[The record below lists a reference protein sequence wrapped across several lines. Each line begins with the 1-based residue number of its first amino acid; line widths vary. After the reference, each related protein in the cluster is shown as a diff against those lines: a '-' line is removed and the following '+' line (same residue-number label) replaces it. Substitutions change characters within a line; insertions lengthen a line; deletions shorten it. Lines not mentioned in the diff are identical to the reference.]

1 LGQGQRQRAVND
13 RARQAEWLCQGQRFI
28 KAKDKT
34 EISAAAVNGSHV
46 FWSNCTAKA
55 IGRVNL
61 DGTGVIQKYISVT
74 GHPDGVAVN
83 GSHVYWTNVSDTTI
97 GRANLDGS
105 PASVTQGFI
114 A

>member
-1 LGQGQRQRAVND
+1 
-13 RARQAEWLCQGQRFI
+13 
-28 KAKDKT
+28 
-34 EISAAAVNGSHV
+34 
-46 FWSNCTAKA
+46 
-55 IGRVNL
+55 
-61 DGTGVIQKYISVT
+61 VIQKYISVT